1 MPHVNRFAHA
11 LGAASLLVALTAGA
25 AAAGNYA
32 DVGFIDGM
40 SEPPTAGEEREIRF
54 SLLQH
59 GVTPV
64 DHGQVVLTATLPG
77 AESLTFEA
85 TPLGDGEWIATILVP
100 TAGDWQLR
108 VTHSEF
114 ETPAA
119 VAMPVAE
126 AAFSWPGSMLPVA
139 TIALAAVL
147 LLAGA
152 RFMAR
157 RTSAETVPSTEPA
170 TR

>member
-1 MPHVNRFAHA
+1 MADVKRFARA
-11 LGAASLLVALTAGA
+11 LAAASFLVTLTAGA

-40 SEPPTAGEEREIRF
+40 SEPPIAGEEREIRF

-77 AESLTFEA
+77 ADPLIFEA
-85 TPLGDGEWIATILVP
+85 APLGDGEWLATILVP

-119 VAMPVAE
+119 VQMPVAE
-126 AAFSWPGSMLPVA
+126 AAFSWHGSMLPIA
-139 TIALAAVL
+139 AIALVAVL

>member
-1 MPHVNRFAHA
+1 MAHA
-11 LGAASLLVALTAGA
+11 NRLAGALATASIILALTAGA
-25 AAAGNYA
+25 VAAGNYA

-64 DHGQVVLTATLPG
+64 DHGQVMLTATLPG
-77 AESLTFEA
+77 ADPLTFEA
-85 TPLGDGEWIATILVP
+85 TALGDGEWVATILVP

-114 ETPAA
+114 ETPVA
-119 VAMPVAE
+119 VPMPVAE
-126 AAFSWPGSMLPVA
+126 AAFSWPGSILPIA
-139 TIALAAVL
+139 AIALVGVL

-152 RFMAR
+152 GFVAR
-157 RTSAETVPSTEPA
+157 RAPAEAVPSTEPA
-170 TR
+170 AR